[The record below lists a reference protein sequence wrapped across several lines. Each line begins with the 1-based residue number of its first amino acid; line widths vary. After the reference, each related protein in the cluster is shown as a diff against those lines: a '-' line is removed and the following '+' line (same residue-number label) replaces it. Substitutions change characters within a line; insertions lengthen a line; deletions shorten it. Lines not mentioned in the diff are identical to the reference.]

1 MTSPGPAFQ
10 ERTGSCHEN
19 VSAPKAVSS
28 DLRSTDGLTVLAWI
42 EIVAVLVHYQPSC
55 NTSHT
60 MKVHYETQW
69 PTAACWCHFVLRDQ
83 LLTLVVYIVSVGPLF
98 VKMQIV
104 RDHLLGLPCCDQQSV
119 QSWQS
124 IDHSKAKSVLLN
136 LAKSLAVAEQC
147 MEAAACAAWAASEA
161 VARAAA
167 SKWLWWSRKYLLFSS
182 RLPVF
187 LKSKI
192 FSQ

>member
-1 MTSPGPAFQ
+1 M
-10 ERTGSCHEN
+10 
-19 VSAPKAVSS
+19 
-28 DLRSTDGLTVLAWI
+28 
-42 EIVAVLVHYQPSC
+42 IVFWNIFFWRFGDFKKRIALSEKKP
-55 NTSHT
+55 
-60 MKVHYETQW
+60 
-69 PTAACWCHFVLRDQ
+69 P
-83 LLTLVVYIVSVGPLF
+83 LTLVVYIVTVGPLF
-98 VKMQIV
+98 AKIRIV

-167 SKWLWWSRKYLLFSS
+167 SKWLWWSGKYLLFSNKLS
-182 RLPVF
+182 VF

-192 FSQ
+192 FSQKSAYRSRTL